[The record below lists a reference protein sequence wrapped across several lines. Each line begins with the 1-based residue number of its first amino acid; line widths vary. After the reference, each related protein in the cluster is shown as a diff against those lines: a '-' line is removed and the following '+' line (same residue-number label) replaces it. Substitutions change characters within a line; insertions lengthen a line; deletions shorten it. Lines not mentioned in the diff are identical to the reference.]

1 MALIKLLLPRT
12 LVAFNEATDIVFF
25 LAGPIKGA
33 GDWQSEAID
42 ILQKYADTLDG
53 RDNVYVVCP
62 SVYQS
67 NHESYPLRVT
77 GIAEES
83 YTEEQRKITY
93 SRTDWERYHL
103 EIASR
108 LGCIIFWLGK
118 EDEKNP
124 RKREDGPYARDT
136 YGELGEWRARIHYER
151 KYNNTQI
158 NLVLG
163 ANQDFHG
170 LAQIDRN
177 FKRMVGES
185 FQISKTLD
193 ETVRRAVSIKE
204 SQKINR

>member
-1 MALIKLLLPRT
+1 MALVKLLLPRT
-12 LVAFNEATDIVFF
+12 LVGFNEATDTVFF

-33 GDWQSEAID
+33 GDWQNEAID

-62 SVYQS
+62 SMYQP
-67 NHESYPLRVT
+67 NHKSYSLRVM
-77 GIAEES
+77 GIIEEN
-83 YTEEQRKITY
+83 YTEKQRKITY

-136 YGELGEWRARIHYER
+136 YGELGEWRARMYMSGNIIILRLTWYLVPTRTSTDWNKLIEILNEWSG
-151 KYNNTQI
+151 KVFK
-158 NLVLG
+158 LVL
-163 ANQDFHG
+163 
-170 LAQIDRN
+170 L
-177 FKRMVGES
+177 
-185 FQISKTLD
+185 
-193 ETVRRAVSIKE
+193 
-204 SQKINR
+204 